1 MPSRFVF
8 ESSTK
13 TSDSSLS
20 FFDEVLAAP
29 SSNNHQK
36 KEGVAERNTPK
47 KCNLLTLH
55 FALSFVM
62 YYLKAN
68 HW

>member
-36 KEGVAERNTPK
+36 KKVWRRET
-47 KCNLLTLH
+47 LLKNVT
-55 FALSFVM
+55 F
-62 YYLKAN
+62 
-68 HW
+68 